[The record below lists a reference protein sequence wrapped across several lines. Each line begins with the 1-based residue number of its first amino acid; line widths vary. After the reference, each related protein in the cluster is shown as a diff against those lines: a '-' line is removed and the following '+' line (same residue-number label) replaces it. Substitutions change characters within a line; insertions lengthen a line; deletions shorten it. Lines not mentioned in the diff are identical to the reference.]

1 MYLTDFI
8 VFAYHVHR
16 LSRQASS
23 RSINTLVISGNLCR
37 DVDLFKLAVTIIAII
52 SRYIRQFEPDQPEP
66 TDHCDEVPYFETE
79 TRNKEDKITGYQLGF
94 SLQTDVPFQ
103 IDTESSASAFFTW
116 LGVSREFQT
125 GDEHFDR
132 NVYLGCDHPLL
143 LQALKQQE
151 SARLAILA
159 LLQLPGAKKIWSD
172 GMSLWFSRTCEHTSA
187 STEQQLLLQL
197 ARVLAP
203 VAEATRKQ
211 PAPFFWRYL
220 TIEAVVW
227 GIFGYAGV
235 AFAEYYLVGPD
246 YHLDSNAVLQTGL
259 AASLLLF
266 AILMLLIVLL
276 LRGSSRSHQ
285 IVTESFV
292 LLLLALPLCGVQ
304 LVSDLNRNQDQA
316 KAEMVLVP
324 IKDKRIAT
332 RRKGPDGYILYLSA
346 PPRLF
351 GTRVPHRIEVS
362 EAIYHKAAIDKQL
375 LLVVKPGWLGLPWYQ
390 RMDVYPQHAE
400 LRPR

>member
-1 MYLTDFI
+1 MWIF
-8 VFAYHVHR
+8 
-16 LSRQASS
+16 
-23 RSINTLVISGNLCR
+23 
-37 DVDLFKLAVTIIAII
+37 FKLAVTIIAII

-66 TDHCDEVPYFETE
+66 DGHCDNVPYFETQK
-79 TRNKEDKITGYQLGF
+79 RDKQDKITGYQLGF

-103 IDTESSASAFFTW
+103 IDAESTASAFFTW
-116 LGVSREFQT
+116 LGISREFKT

-132 NVYLGCDHPLL
+132 KVYLGCDHPLL
-143 LQALKQQE
+143 LQALQQQE
-151 SARLAILA
+151 PARQAILA
-159 LLQLPGAKKIWSD
+159 LLQLSGAKKIWSD
-172 GMSLWFSRTCEHTSA
+172 GINLWFSRACEHPSA
-187 STEQQLLLQL
+187 SAEQQLLLQL
-197 ARVLAP
+197 VRALAP
-203 VAEATRKQ
+203 VAEATRQQ
-211 PAPFFWRYL
+211 PTPFFWRYL

-235 AFAEYYLVGPD
+235 AFAEYYFVGTD
-246 YHLDSNAVLQTGL
+246 YHLDSTAVLQTGL
-259 AASLLLF
+259 IASLLVF
-266 AILMLLIVLL
+266 AGLMLLIMML

-304 LVSDLNRNQDQA
+304 LVSDLNRSQDQA
-316 KAEMVLVP
+316 KTEMVLVP

-351 GTRVPHRIEVS
+351 GTQVSHKIEVS
-362 EAIYHKAAIDKQL
+362 AAIYHKAAIDKQL

-390 RMDVYPQHAE
+390 RMDVYPQHAK
-400 LRPR
+400 LRQ